1 MKGKTILLLG
11 LSLLAACKPMELQ
24 QIDLLKNRVML
35 HVADTVIKAELTE
48 VKISADLMHTY
59 FWFENGRI
67 NSSQG
72 AYSGKLLHGNFK
84 TYQSGSKR
92 LLVAGQFDHGLKTGN
107 WLSWYRDGNLMQRR
121 MYKSGL
127 LDGPFVQF
135 DSSGRPVDTLKYRK
149 GVLKVQKT
157 DTIGFYQKF
166 KRLLKFRK
174 K

>member
-1 MKGKTILLLG
+1 MKGKIILLLG
-11 LSLLAACKPMELQ
+11 LSLLVACKPMELK
-24 QIDLLKNRVML
+24 QIDLMKNRVML
-35 HVADTVIKAELTE
+35 HVADTVIKAELIEGKT
-48 VKISADLMHTY
+48 STDLRHTY

-84 TYQSGSKR
+84 SYYSESKR
-92 LLVAGQFDHGLKTGN
+92 LLVAGQFDHGLKTGS
-107 WLSWYRDGNLMQRR
+107 WLSWYGNGNLMQRR
-121 MYKSGL
+121 MYKDGM
-127 LDGPFVQF
+127 LDGFFVQY
-135 DSSGRPVDTLKYRK
+135 DSSGRAVETLKYRK
-149 GVLKVQKT
+149 DILKLKKT